1 MLETRNQIAAARSP
15 LIVAA
20 VGGSVQVAKQNKNT
34 GVAGSNYEHQRLE
47 LC

>member
-20 VGGSVQVAKQNKNT
+20 VGGSVRVAKQNQNIS
-34 GVAGSNYEHQRLE
+34 VAGSNHEHQCLE